1 MRTNSP
7 TPAPNPGLPA
17 EAPVPA
23 PSTGSQLAAEGFG
36 TFLLVFATVG
46 TALFASQLANP
57 DAVPA
62 NGIVALS
69 VALAV
74 GLTVIV
80 GVYAFGP
87 ISGGHFNPAV
97 TLGLAAAG
105 RFEWRAVG
113 GYIFAQV
120 AGALIATTT
129 LVLVGIFGPDG
140 WIPAAQEGAR
150 FASNGWGPLSPG
162 GFGIGAAIIV
172 ELIAT
177 AIFVTVILSVTH
189 PRRGTPFAGLAI
201 GLTLTLFHLALIPV
215 DNAGL
220 NPARSLAS
228 AVYGGVEAL
237 GMLWVFLVLPAV
249 GGLLAG
255 FCYRALFDNVRTP
268 SV

>member
-1 MRTNSP
+1 MPTNSP
-7 TPAPNPGLPA
+7 TPAPTGDLPSV
-17 EAPVPA
+17 APDPA
-23 PSTGSQLAAEGFG
+23 PSTGSRLAAEGFG

-46 TALFASQLANP
+46 TALFASHLANP
-57 DAVPA
+57 DALPA
-62 NGIVALS
+62 GGIVGLS
-69 VALAV
+69 VAIVV

-120 AGALIATTT
+120 TGALIATTA
-129 LVLVGIFGPDG
+129 LVLIGIFGPDG

-150 FASNGWGPLSPG
+150 FASNGWGALSPG
-162 GFGIGAAIIV
+162 GFGMGAAIIV
-172 ELIAT
+172 EIICT
-177 AIFVTVILSVTH
+177 ALFVTVILGVTH

-201 GLTLTLFHLALIPV
+201 GLTLTLFHLATIPV
-215 DNAGL
+215 DNTSL
-220 NPARSLAS
+220 NPARSIAS

-237 GMLWVFLVLPAV
+237 GMLWVFLVFPIV
-249 GGLLAG
+249 GGILAG
-255 FCYRALFDNVRTP
+255 LCYRALFDNVRLP
-268 SV
+268 AA